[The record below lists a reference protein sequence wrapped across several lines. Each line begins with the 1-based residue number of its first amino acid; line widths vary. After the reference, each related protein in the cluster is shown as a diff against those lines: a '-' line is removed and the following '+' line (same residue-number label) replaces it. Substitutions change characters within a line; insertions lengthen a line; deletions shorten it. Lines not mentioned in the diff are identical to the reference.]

1 MKAPLESASP
11 AMRLA
16 YDLAYLGFVGDPPK
30 PCSTAAQAKRAIR
43 SGIAAAASGLGDPTK
58 LAKLSD
64 LVSKRAKV
72 PFAKRPRGES
82 DAKLKSMLDAIAA
95 RSAAL
100 SDGEV
105 EAAIPPEE
113 LASAQEDACARLDEA
128 IAFASAGAK
137 AGSREPFAIPLWP
150 VFWMGGDE
158 AASKLLSTV
167 SGVRLEVV
175 SATFS
180 REGACETS
188 RRRGFGSK
196 QFRERSQSYGIAVAS
211 PLPDKGVPDA

>member
-1 MKAPLESASP
+1 MEAPLESASP

-16 YDLAYLGFVGDPPK
+16 YDLAYLGFAGDPPK

-43 SGIAAAASGLGDPTK
+43 SGIAAAAK
-58 LAKLSD
+58 LLEREEALEDLSH
-64 LVSKRAKV
+64 LVSERMKI

-82 DAKLKSMLDAIAA
+82 DAKLKSMLDAIEA

-100 SDGEV
+100 SAGEIWITV
-105 EAAIPPEE
+105 PPEE
-113 LASAQEDACARLDEA
+113 LAAAQEDACARLDEA

-158 AASKLLSTV
+158 AASKLLSTA

-188 RRRGFGSK
+188 RRRSFGSR

-211 PLPDKGVPDA
+211 PLPEKGVPDA